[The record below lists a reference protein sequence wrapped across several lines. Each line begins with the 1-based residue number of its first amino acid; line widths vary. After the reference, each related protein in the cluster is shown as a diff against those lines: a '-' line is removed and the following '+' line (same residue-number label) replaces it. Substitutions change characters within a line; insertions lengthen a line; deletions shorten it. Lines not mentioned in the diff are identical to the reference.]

1 MLNLSQLTLSQ
12 GLVALL
18 VFCRVGALVAIAPA
32 FGSFVLPARIRLLLA
47 VAITVVVA
55 PVCVQ
60 TGSTLPYGLADFAFL
75 AGGELLVGAVLGIGV
90 AILMSSALVA
100 GQIISQLS
108 GVSLS
113 EVLQPESGESTSA
126 HAQLLYLVALA
137 VYVTLGGQRLLI
149 GALLD
154 SFRQLPPGM
163 TASVGSLGVTV
174 LTLVN
179 QSFQLGIRGAAP
191 ALAALMLSTVAMA
204 IVGRSIP
211 QLNVLSLGL
220 GVNSLIA
227 MSVMVAAIGLTAHL
241 LGNQFE
247 PTLASILQSI
257 TRTGDCPNFWEPKM
271 GLSP

>member
-1 MLNLSQLTLSQ
+1 MLTLSQITLSQ

-18 VFCRVGALVAIAPA
+18 VLCRVAALVAIAPA
-32 FGSFVLPARIRLLLA
+32 FGAFVLPARIRLLLA
-47 VAITVVVA
+47 AAITVVVA
-55 PVCVQ
+55 PLCVQ
-60 TGSTLPYGLADFAFL
+60 TGTTLPQGLAGFALL
-75 AGGELLVGAVLGIGV
+75 AGGEMLIGAVLGLGV

-100 GQIISQLS
+100 GQLISQLS

-163 TASVGSLGVTV
+163 TASVGSLGETV
-174 LTLVN
+174 LTLVT

-191 ALAALMLSTVAMA
+191 ALAALLLSTVAMA
-204 IVGRSIP
+204 IAARSIP

-227 MSVMVAAIGLTAHL
+227 MSVLVASIGLTAHL
-241 LGNQFE
+241 LGNQLE
-247 PTLASILQSI
+247 PTLASVLQSI
-257 TRTGDCPNFWEPKM
+257 THAGDASNFGEPKM
-271 GLSP
+271 ELPP